1 MKKKAYICFD
11 YDNDF
16 ELKECLVGQAK
27 NPDSLFLFRMYL
39 SSKKFKQI
47 GNFMLDRK
55 YEMLILLSY
64 YAVNILIRLRV
75 LPQNLV

>member
-27 NPDSLFLFRMYL
+27 NPDSPF
-39 SSKKFKQI
+39 SISDVSIKQEI
-47 GNFMLDRK
+47 QTNWKFMLDRK

-64 YAVNILIRLRV
+64 YAVNILIRLRG

>member
-27 NPDSLFLFRMYL
+27 NPDSPF
-39 SSKKFKQI
+39 SISDVSIKQEI
-47 GNFMLDRK
+47 QTNWKFMLDRK

-64 YAVNILIRLRV
+64 YAVNILIRLRE

>member
-27 NPDSLFLFRMYL
+27 NPDSPLFALWAQRWECNKAYQCAYL
-39 SSKKFKQI
+39 
-47 GNFMLDRK
+47 
-55 YEMLILLSY
+55 
-64 YAVNILIRLRV
+64 
-75 LPQNLV
+75 